1 MRSQLA
7 RRGTIKRRDV
17 AVIAVWAFVIAA
29 AAGQVAGAF
38 LRPPG
43 ERLTDLNVYWGA
55 VRLMLRGGDLYGFS
69 GHDGA
74 PFTYPP
80 FAGLLFVTIAVFPE
94 VVIQVLWTAVTLIA
108 VVFAGCLLRDAVVG
122 RTGTLPAL
130 PVVCLLL
137 FLSAPVS
144 SNIRF
149 GQISFFLG
157 VLVLIDCLD
166 TVPAR
171 YRGVATGVATA
182 IKLTPAIFIAYWC
195 VSGQW
200 RKAITA
206 SAAFLASTALAW
218 LILPAESIR
227 FWFTEIW
234 SVDRIGNI
242 VTTGNQSLNAV
253 LLRFDVA
260 DDARTLAV
268 GGLGLLV
275 VGIAFYRAVRASRRG
290 WNLAAAVIVGAAGLV
305 VSPVSWTHHQIW
317 LVFAALCVVSAH
329 RKYNIAWSVSVAFLM
344 IAPVTSVGG
353 DLLGDAVAG
362 NLRFGL
368 AVAVACFV
376 PLRDTRRSTGTV
388 ERTAPL
394 QPGAVTAAL
403 DRTAP

>member
-1 MRSQLA
+1 MS
-7 RRGTIKRRDV
+7 
-17 AVIAVWAFVIAA
+17 VIAA

-38 LRPPG
+38 LRLPG

-55 VRLMLRGGDLYGFS
+55 VRLMLHGGELYEFS
-69 GHDGA
+69 GHNEA

-80 FAGLLFVTIAVFPE
+80 FAGLLFVTIAIFPE
-94 VVIQVLWTAVTLIA
+94 AVIQVLWTAATLTA
-108 VVFAGCLLRDAVVG
+108 VVFAGCLLRNAVAG
-122 RTGTLPAL
+122 RIAILPAL
-130 PVVCLLL
+130 PIVCLLL

-149 GQISFFLG
+149 GQISFVLG

-166 TVPAR
+166 IVPIR
-171 YRGVATGVATA
+171 YRGVATGVASA

-200 RKAITA
+200 RKAVTA
-206 SAAFLASTALAW
+206 CVAFLTSTALAW

-242 VTTGNQSLNAV
+242 VSIGNQSLNAV

-260 DDARTLAV
+260 DDARTLVV

-275 VGIAFYRAVRASRRG
+275 VGLAFYRAVRASRRG

-305 VSPVSWTHHQIW
+305 ISPVSWTHHQIW
-317 LVFAALCVVSAH
+317 LVFAALCAVSVN
-329 RKYNIAWSVSVAFLM
+329 RKYNAAWSMLVAFMM

-353 DLLGDAVAG
+353 DLLGDAVVG

-376 PLRDTRRSTGTV
+376 PLQDARRTTGTG
-388 ERTAPL
+388 ERTAPR
-394 QPGAVTAAL
+394 QPGAVTAVL
-403 DRTAP
+403 DRTTP